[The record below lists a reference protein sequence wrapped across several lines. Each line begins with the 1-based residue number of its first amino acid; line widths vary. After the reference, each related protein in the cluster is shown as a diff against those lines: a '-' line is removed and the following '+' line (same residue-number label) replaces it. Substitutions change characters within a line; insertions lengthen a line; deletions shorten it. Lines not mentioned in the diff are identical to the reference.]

1 MSTKTLRPYQVAAV
15 DWITPRQRGMVVAP
29 AGSGKTIIAAHAA
42 ARVLR
47 PGQRALWVANTRE
60 QVDQAVRAIQSTEGA
75 EGVEWGVDCVA
86 ARPDTRQVDLLIV
99 DEAHHAPADTWSQL
113 LNDLPSTATVWGF
126 TATPWHDT
134 DENRNQSVRD
144 TFKEFFQIS
153 RDEVMDGGHLVPGIV
168 RIIDLDTHE
177 EYEEEIAPLVNQE
190 ARRRAAR
197 FRSVPFSEHQK
208 RAAWQLT
215 QEHLQTD
222 NRRNGAVV
230 SIAHSEM
237 EQGSVCII
245 LVSSIEHGE
254 RLESLIEGAA
264 VLHSKL
270 PAKVRR
276 ERVAALRSG
285 QLKCAIATSLMDEGA
300 DFPVASVLIL
310 AAGGRSSTKTIQ
322 RAGRVMR
329 PHADKTCGI
338 IYDFADR
345 GLRFAHAQHRARVR
359 VYRELNYTI
368 EK

>member
-1 MSTKTLRPYQVAAV
+1 MTTLRTYQEAAV
-15 DWITPRQRGMVVAP
+15 DWLRFKRRGMVVAP
-29 AGSGKTIIAAHAA
+29 AGSGKTVIAAHAA
-42 ARVLR
+42 ARVLQ
-47 PGQRALWVANTRE
+47 PYQRALWVANTRE
-60 QVDQAVRAIQSTEGA
+60 QVEQAVRAIQSTVGA
-75 EGVEWGVDCVA
+75 GGVEWTVECVA
-86 ARPDTRQVDLLIV
+86 ARPDPTGADLIV
-99 DEAHHAPADTWSQL
+99 MDECHHCPAATWSQL
-113 LNDLPSTATVWGF
+113 LNDLPPTATVWGF

-134 DENRNQSVRD
+134 DEDRNASVRAA
-144 TFKEFFQIS
+144 FGEFFQIS
-153 RDEVMDGGHLVPGIV
+153 RYEVMAGGHLVPGIV
-168 RIIDLDTHE
+168 RIINLDTPDE
-177 EYEEEIAPLVNQE
+177 FEPSIAPLVAQE

-215 QEHLQTD
+215 QEHLQHD

-230 SIAHSEM
+230 SIARSEM
-237 EQGSVCII
+237 EQGSTCII

-254 RLESLIEGAA
+254 QLEALIEGSA

-276 ERVAALRSG
+276 ERVAALRGG

-310 AAGGRSSTKTIQ
+310 AAAGRSSTKTIQ

-329 PHADKTCGI
+329 PHVGKTCGI
-338 IYDFADR
+338 VYDFADR

-359 VYRELNYTI
+359 VYRELHYTI